1 MATTVVPSN
10 SNSIALASKF
20 LPFVDQVYKMESK
33 SAILDTANEFV
44 RFDGANAVKL
54 YNLSVLGMGNYSRNA
69 GFVNSDVTGTW
80 ETYTLS
86 ADRGRSYML
95 DVLDNDETLGLSLG
109 NLLNVVEREHI
120 IPEVDAYRFAA
131 YATGA
136 AAANKTT
143 ETLSTGSATVA
154 SIDGASVALDNA
166 EVPYEGRI
174 LFVSP
179 KVYGLL
185 KAGITRFI
193 QNGEG
198 DVNYAVEM
206 YNDMRVIRVP
216 QTRFYT
222 SITLATPSDNDDA
235 GDYTANGNG
244 INYMIV
250 HPSAVAQVMK
260 HYVARVFAPQQNQQA
275 DAWLVQPRFSHGAW
289 VLSHKT
295 NGIYVS
301 SDSTI
306 SG

>member
-1 MATTVVPSN
+1 MSTTVVPSN
-10 SNSIALASKF
+10 SNSISLASKF
-20 LPFVDQVYKMESK
+20 LPLVDQVYKQESK

-44 RFDGANAVKL
+44 RFDGANSVKL
-54 YNLSVLGMGNYSRNA
+54 FNLSVLGMGDYSRNA

-80 ETYTLS
+80 QEYTLNT
-86 ADRGRSYML
+86 DRGRSYML
-95 DVLDNDETLGLSLG
+95 DVLDNDETLGLALG

-120 IPEVDAYRFAA
+120 IPEVDATRFAA

-143 ETLSTGSATVA
+143 ETLATGAATVA

-193 QNGEG
+193 QNGE
-198 DVNYAVEM
+198 DNVNYAIEM

-222 SITLATPSDNDDA
+222 AITLRQPSDNDDA
-235 GDYTANGNG
+235 GGYAANGNG

-250 HPSAVAQVMK
+250 HPTAVAQVMK
-260 HYVARVFAPQQNQQA
+260 HYVARVFSPQQNQQA
-275 DAWLVQPRFSHGAW
+275 DAWLVQPRYAHGAW

-301 SDSTI
+301 SDTTI

>member
-1 MATTVVPSN
+1 MSTTVYPGVN
-10 SNSIALASKF
+10 NSIALASKF
-20 LPFVDQVYKMESK
+20 LPLVDQVYKQDSK

-44 RFDGANAVKL
+44 RFDGANAVKIF
-54 YNLSVLGMGNYSRNA
+54 NINPLGMGNYSRNG
-69 GFVNSDVTGTW
+69 GFVPGDVAGTW
-80 ETYTLS
+80 ATYTMS
-86 ADRGRSYML
+86 IDRGRSYQL

-109 NLLNVVEREHI
+109 NLLNAVEREHI
-120 IPEVDAYRFAA
+120 IPEVDATRFAA

-136 AAANKTT
+136 ASANKTT

-185 KAGITRFI
+185 KGGITRFI
-193 QNGEG
+193 QNGEA
-198 DVNYAVEM
+198 DVNYAIEM

-216 QTRFYT
+216 QSRFYT
-222 SITLATPSDNDDA
+222 AITLATPSDNDDT
-235 GDYTANGNG
+235 GDYSPNGSG

-250 HPSAVAQVMK
+250 HPSAVVQVMK
-260 HYVARVFAPQQNQQA
+260 HYVARVFSPQENQQA
-275 DAWLVQPRFSHGAW
+275 DAWLVQPRFAHGAW

>member
-20 LPFVDQVYKMESK
+20 LPLIDQMYKQDSK

-44 RFDGANAVKL
+44 RFDGANAVKI

-80 ETYTLS
+80 ETHTLTT
-86 ADRGRSYML
+86 DRGRSYML

-109 NLLNVVEREHI
+109 NLLAVIEREHI
-120 IPEVDAYRFAA
+120 IPEVDATRFAA

-136 AAANKTT
+136 AASNKVTGS
-143 ETLSTGSATVA
+143 LSTGSGAVAAIDDAT
-154 SIDGASVALDNA
+154 VALDNA

-179 KVYGLL
+179 KMYGLL
-185 KAGITRFI
+185 KAGITRMVM
-193 QNGEG
+193 NGER
-198 DVNYAVEM
+198 DVNYAIEM
-206 YNDMRVIRVP
+206 FNDMRVIRVP

-222 SITLATPSDNDDA
+222 AITLATPSDNDDA
-235 GDYTANGNG
+235 GGYSANGNG
-244 INYMIV
+244 INFMII
-250 HPSAVAQVMK
+250 HPSAAAQVMK
-260 HYVARVFAPQQNQQA
+260 HYVARVFSPQDNQQA
-275 DAWLVQPRFSHGAW
+275 DAWLVQPRFAHYVG
-289 VLSHKT
+289 VLAHKT
-295 NGIYVS
+295 NGIYVH